1 MKFFFTYK
9 NPLSAVIVII
19 LLGGVFAYTK
29 LQTALFPEITFP
41 KIKIIADA
49 GLQPVDKMMVTVTKP
64 LEIAIKQVPD
74 LQNVRSTTSRGSCEI
89 SAFMNWNADIDLAQ
103 QRIESR
109 IAQIRNTLPPDM
121 QLTVERM
128 NPSILPVMGY
138 TLEGHGRSPI
148 EMRQLASFTIKP
160 FLSQV
165 QGVSEVRVIG
175 GRQKEY
181 WITLDQQKM
190 SSLGLTPDSINAA
203 LAQTNFIKSNG
214 YLSDYRLL
222 YLTVT
227 DATVKTT
234 EDLNNIVVRN
244 DGLRIIRLQDISS
257 VGVHEATEYIRIN
270 ANGKDGLLIA
280 VIKQP
285 NANLVTVS
293 KAMEDKIAQL
303 RTLLPPDVTIR
314 PYYEQADFVNDAVH
328 SVTDA
333 LWIGLILAIIVAVIF
348 LRSMKASSTIL
359 ITIPITLCLTLIV
372 LYAIGYSFNIM
383 TLGAIA
389 AAIGLIIDDAI
400 VVVEQIHRTHEEH
413 PDKPTSEL
421 VRKAIDYLFPAML
434 GSSISTIVIFIP
446 FLLMSGG
453 AGAYFKVMTN
463 TMIITLVCS
472 FFVTWICLPVVYL
485 VLSKKETP
493 KSENAQAPIVHE
505 VKKQRWVAWF
515 IGRPFVSLGIV
526 AGLLICIA
534 LILPNLETGF
544 LPEMDEG
551 SIVLDYSSPPGT
563 SLEETDQ
570 ILHEVEKIISKTP
583 EVAAYSRRTG
593 TQMGF
598 FITEPNRGD
607 YLIQLKK
614 QRSKSTTEVIAALR
628 AKIEGS
634 QPSLRIDFG
643 QVIGDMLGDL
653 MESVQPIEL
662 KIFGNDQTK
671 LKELSTQVGQV
682 VSSVKGTADVFNGIV
697 IAGPSVSIKPDFG
710 RLAQFGLTP
719 ASLQYQV
726 QTALEGNI
734 VSHLLETEQQP
745 AVRIMYPGNRKLSV
759 ADIPLLRLS
768 LPGGKLQPITQL
780 ATVNINPGDAE
791 IQRENLQ
798 SMGVVTARLEG
809 RGLGS
814 VMNEVKA
821 GIAKKVVL
829 PPGYHIEYGGSYAQ
843 QQKSFSEL
851 LLILFT
857 AALLVFCVIL
867 FLFRDFRVALL
878 IVILAVLGIS
888 GSYIALFLTHTPL
901 NVGSYTG
908 LIMIVG
914 IIGENAIFTFLQFRE
929 ELLIKSVDESIVY
942 SISTRLRPKLMTALG
957 AIIALMPLALGIG
970 TGAQLHQPLAIA
982 VIGGFIIALPLLL
995 IVLPTFLRV
1004 IFKGRKLGP
1013 GVL

>member
-1 MKFFFTYK
+1 MKFFHSHR
-9 NPLSAVIVII
+9 NPLTAVLAIII
-19 LLGGVFAYTK
+19 LGGLFAYSK

-74 LQNVRSTTSRGSCEI
+74 LQAVRSTTSRGSCEI
-89 SAFMNWNADIDLAQ
+89 SAFMNWGADIDLAQ

-109 IAQIRNTLPPDM
+109 IAHIRNTLPVDV
-121 QLTVERM
+121 QLSVERM

-138 TLEGHGRSPI
+138 TLESHGRTPI

-165 QGVSEVRVIG
+165 DGVSEVRVIG

-190 SSLGLTPDSINAA
+190 STLGLTPDSIGAA

-227 DATVKTT
+227 DASVHTT
-234 EDLNNIVVRN
+234 DDLNNVVIHN
-244 DGLRIIRLQDISS
+244 DGRRIVRIADIAA

-270 ANGKDGLLIA
+270 ANGHEGLLIA

-285 NANLVTVS
+285 NANLVDVS
-293 KAMEDKIAQL
+293 KAMEGKIDEL
-303 RTLLPPDVTIR
+303 RKILPPDVTIR
-314 PYYEQADFVNDAVH
+314 PYYIQADFVANAVR
-328 SVTDA
+328 SVTDS
-333 LWIGLILAIIVAVIF
+333 LLVGLLLAIAVAVIF
-348 LRSMKASSTIL
+348 LRSVKASATIL
-359 ITIPITLCLTLIV
+359 ITIPVTLCLTLIV
-372 LYAIGYSFNIM
+372 LYTIGYTFNIM

-413 PDKPTSEL
+413 PEEPTKAL
-421 VRKAIDYLFPAML
+421 VHRAIEYLFPAML

-446 FLLMSGG
+446 FLLMTGV
-453 AGAYFKVMTN
+453 AGAYFKVLTN

-472 FFVTWICLPVVYL
+472 FFVTWIGLPVIYL
-485 VLSKKETP
+485 LLTRDRPQMQETSK
-493 KSENAQAPIVHE
+493 APVVHE

-515 IGRPFVSLGIV
+515 INRPYVSITIV
-526 AGLLICIA
+526 AGLIVCMV

-551 SIVLDYSSPPGT
+551 SVVLDYSSPPGT
-563 SLEETDQ
+563 SLEETDRM
-570 ILHEVEKIISKTP
+570 LRECEKIIVHVP
-583 EVAAYSRRTG
+583 EVETYSRRTG

-614 QRSKSTTEVIAALR
+614 KRRRTTDEVIADIR
-628 AKIEGS
+628 AKIEAS
-634 QPSLRIDFG
+634 QPALRIDFG

-662 KIFGNDQTK
+662 KIFGNDQKK
-671 LKELSTQVGQV
+671 LQQLSTQVAEV
-682 VSSVKGTADVFNGIV
+682 VSNVKGTADVFNGIV
-697 IAGPSVSIKPDFG
+697 IAGPSVNITPNYA
-710 RLAQFGLTP
+710 RLAQFGITP
-719 ASLQYQV
+719 ASLQFQI

-734 VSHLLETEQQP
+734 VSNILETEQQP
-745 AVRIMYPGNRKLSV
+745 AVRIVYPGNRRLSV
-759 ADIPLLRLS
+759 ADIPKLRLS
-768 LPGGKLQPITQL
+768 IPGGKLQPITQL
-780 ATVNINPGDAE
+780 ASVDINPGYAE

-809 RGLGS
+809 SGLGS
-814 VMNEVKA
+814 VMKEIKA
-821 GIAKKVVL
+821 SIATRIAL

-851 LLILFT
+851 LIILFT
-857 AALLVFCVIL
+857 AAFLVFGVIL
-867 FLFRDFRVALL
+867 FLYKDFRVALL
-878 IVILAVLGIS
+878 IVGLAVLGIS
-888 GSYIALFLTHTPL
+888 GSYIGLFLTHTPL

-929 ELLIKSVDESIVY
+929 ELHEKSVDESIIY

-957 AIIALMPLALGIG
+957 AIIALSPLALGIG

-995 IVLPTFLRV
+995 IVLPTFLR
-1004 IFKGRKLGP
+1004 FLFRKHIP
-1013 GVL
+1013 GG